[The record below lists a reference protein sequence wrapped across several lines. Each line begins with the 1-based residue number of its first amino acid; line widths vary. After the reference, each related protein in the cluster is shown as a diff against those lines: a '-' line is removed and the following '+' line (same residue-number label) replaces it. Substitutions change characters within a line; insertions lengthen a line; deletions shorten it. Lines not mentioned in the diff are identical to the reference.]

1 MRRAEV
7 WPWLRSFWETYD
19 SIAWILLII
28 LGAIVVRWILLL
40 LLGRTVNRVVT
51 GVKKTQQAASTREM
65 VQSPLLAAR
74 VVQRTRTLGSVGGNL
89 LTIVIGMTAIV
100 LILAQLGINPAT
112 VLASAGFVAAGL
124 AFGAQNIVKDVLNGI
139 FMVFED
145 QLGVGDTVQIG
156 TVTGTVE
163 AVGIRITQVRSV
175 DGTLW
180 FIRNG
185 EILQLGNQSHDWGR
199 ALLDVTV
206 ASGTDLDQATAEI
219 LEAAREVTRSR
230 EHARKI
236 LSTPEVWGLESVFAD
251 RATLR
256 LTVKTRPDVQPEVCR
271 ALRAAIKTR
280 FDAAGI
286 RLAPE
291 APITVLA
298 ASAAAFPEPL
308 STADAETLDE
318 VPEGYTQAMPSAGE
332 RTGTVPIALPPDLPA
347 GQAQAPGAPAA
358 VSSSPPASSP
368 PVFRS
373 PGPTAIPVQHPP
385 APRAESKDS
394 DE

>member
-1 MRRAEV
+1 MRGAAV
-7 WPWLRSFWETYD
+7 WGWLQSFWEDYD
-19 SIAWILLII
+19 AIAWILLII
-28 LGAIVVRWILLL
+28 VGAILVRWVLLVL
-40 LLGRTVNRVVT
+40 LRRVVNRVVT
-51 GVKKTQQAASTREM
+51 GVKKTQQAASAREM

-100 LILAQLGINPAT
+100 LILSQLGINPAT

-145 QLGVGDTVQIG
+145 QLGVGDSVTIG
-156 TVTGTVE
+156 TITGTVE

-199 ALLDVTV
+199 ALLNITVT
-206 ASGTDLDQATAEI
+206 GDTDLDRATAEI

-256 LTVKTRPDVQPEVCR
+256 LTVKTRPDVQPEISR
-271 ALRAAIKTR
+271 ALRLAIKRR
-280 FDAAGI
+280 FDAAEI

-291 APITVLA
+291 TPITVLA
-298 ASAAAFPEPL
+298 GGAALFPEP
-308 STADAETLDE
+308 APGGDAEHI
-318 VPEGYTQAMPSAGE
+318 PEGYTQAMPSTGE
-332 RTGTVPIALPPDLPA
+332 HTGTVPVALPPDRPEVYRTA
-347 GQAQAPGAPAA
+347 D
-358 VSSSPPASSP
+358 
-368 PVFRS
+368 
-373 PGPTAIPVQHPP
+373 PTAIPVIPDAEQQASPAQHPQQKP
-385 APRAESKDS
+385 SPRPESTQNDA
-394 DE
+394 